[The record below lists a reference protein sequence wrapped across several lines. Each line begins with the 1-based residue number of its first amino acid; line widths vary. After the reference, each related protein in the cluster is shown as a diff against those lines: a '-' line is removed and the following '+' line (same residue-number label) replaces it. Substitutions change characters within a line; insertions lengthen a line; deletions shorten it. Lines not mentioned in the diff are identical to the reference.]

1 MDNPAFVSFH
11 DQNLNDL
18 HTRSA
23 LKTAADVA
31 DKDGI
36 QPADSGDTSVEKH
49 AFEGDD
55 PQKCA
60 KCGLA
65 KTAAAHQGQSAD
77 EG

>member
-1 MDNPAFVSFH
+1 MDIPTFKTFH
-11 DQNLNDL
+11 DPNLTNL
-18 HTRSA
+18 QTRSA

-55 PQKCA
+55 LQKCD

-65 KTAAAHQGQSAD
+65 KSAAAHQQD
-77 EG
+77 E